1 MKKYI
6 PIALLILCSCLVR
19 NHAIAETFPELN
31 VRLTAGVTKDKLK
44 QEMRREDELFRTTN
58 DSLHL
63 FKSKLIET
71 FIFSN
76 VNRKRLKTL
85 VWLEQNS
92 GRYKSVNV
100 IACFHI
106 AYLFESVGA
115 HKLSQKYG
123 FKLDRMISRN
133 SEFRA
138 AITQLIASNYFAE
151 EDYENARKNYQKAIR
166 ESANGD
172 YLNRSSNYNN
182 VALTYLKQK
191 QYDKAETYFR
201 KAFSIISNHKEK
213 SSYEKHFLYVVE
225 GNIGTICYYQKKYD
239 EALVLLEKELN
250 HCLYGESERNEI
262 ISPLTQLLDIYTIR
276 KNTAKE
282 KYILTIIDSLI
293 REEYTNSKTY
303 AIYLKILIDHA
314 VATND
319 LVTVNKLSPILLRQ
333 IELNNK
339 QINEL
344 TSELTNILYEDRFEQ
359 YSNESATQKRL
370 LTQALS
376 SKKLSQLLLGIT
388 LFIGI
393 LIISMLIVQ
402 YRNKQKTLIKDRL
415 ILDQQRQLLSNE
427 KTLLER
433 ENQLQLEKI
442 TSLAM
447 NLSIKKE
454 TEKVFL
460 NKLNEIKRKKSID
473 TVEVIQELQLIVNN
487 LLNIDEKMIQGTI
500 EANQI
505 DQKYKLNLQKLHP
518 ELTNEDIQF
527 CCYFKLKLSAKEIG
541 SIQGLSD
548 VSVRVM
554 KNKIKRK
561 MGLST
566 HESLNSYL
574 NQVESMFD
582 PKLTLKKK

>member
-6 PIALLILCSCLVR
+6 SIVLLILSSLFIQ
-19 NHAIAETFPELN
+19 NQAKAETFSELDH
-31 VRLTAGVTKDKLK
+31 RLTNSNSKDLLR
-44 QEMRREDELFRTTN
+44 QEMRLEKARFIKTN
-58 DSLHL
+58 DSIHL
-63 FKSKLIET
+63 FKSKLIE
-71 FIFSN
+71 SY
-76 VNRKRLKTL
+76 VYQHDKRQRLKAL
-85 VWLEQNS
+85 IWLEQNS
-92 GRYKSVNV
+92 GRYKNINIV
-100 IACFHI
+100 ACFHM
-106 AYLFESVGA
+106 AYLFGDVGA
-115 HKLSQKYG
+115 QKLSQKYAS
-123 FKLDRMISRN
+123 KLDRMAGKKHDLRL
-133 SEFRA
+133 
-138 AITQLIASNYFAE
+138 AITQLVASNYFVAGN
-151 EDYENARKNYQKAIR
+151 YSLARKNYRKAIN
-166 ESANGD
+166 ESASD
-172 YLNRSSNYNN
+172 DFLIRSSHNN
-182 VALTYLKQK
+182 NIALTYLKEK
-191 QYDKAETYFR
+191 KYGEAEKYFR
-201 KAFSIISNHKEK
+201 RAFEIINHLNQK
-213 SSYEKHFLYVVE
+213 SRDEEHFLFVVE
-225 GNIGTICYYQKKYD
+225 GNIGTVCYYQKKYD
-239 EALVLLEKELN
+239 EATKLLERELN
-250 HCLYGESERNEI
+250 HCLYGESENNQI
-262 ISPLTQLLDIYTIR
+262 ISPLTQLLDIYTLK
-276 KNTAKE
+276 KNRAGE
-282 KYILTIIDSLI
+282 QYILTLVDSLN
-293 REEYTNSKTY
+293 RQESSNKSYPT
-303 AIYLKILIDHA
+303 YLKILFDHA

-319 LVTVNKLSPILLRQ
+319 LLNVNKLSPILLEQ
-333 IELNNK
+333 VDLHNK
-339 QINEL
+339 AINES
-344 TSELTNILYEDRFEQ
+344 TNELTNILYEDRFEQ
-359 YSNESATQKRL
+359 FNNESESQKRL
-370 LTQALS
+370 LNQALS
-376 SKKLSQLLLGIT
+376 SKKLSQLVLAIT
-388 LFIGI
+388 LFVGI
-393 LIISMLIVQ
+393 LIISMLIFQ
-402 YRNKQKTLIKDRL
+402 YRNKQITLTKDRV
-415 ILDQQRQLLSNE
+415 ILDQQRQLLTNE

-582 PKLTLKKK
+582 PKLTS